1 MADRSARVELNFR
14 GDLMT
19 DVEEARGDLPV
30 QIPGKI
36 EGSNP
41 YPSSLGG
48 KNVPSRSVA

>member
-1 MADRSARVELNFR
+1 MVDCSARVELNLR
-14 GDLMT
+14 DDLET

-41 YPSSLGG
+41 YPSSLGH

>member
-1 MADRSARVELNFR
+1 MVDCSARVELNFR
-14 GDLMT
+14 DDLET

-48 KNVPSRSVA
+48 KNVLSQSVS